1 MLTYHIFRTLFNQA
15 LKIYGDREFY
25 APERARA
32 KFKKAKLLVV
42 LGHEN
47 DADICFAEA
56 LALYGQI
63 RPGENRGIVDLD
75 DVDFDD
81 MITFW
86 SR

>member
-1 MLTYHIFRTLFNQA
+1 MLTHHIFRTLFNQA

-25 APERARA
+25 TPERARA
-32 KFKKAKLLVV
+32 TFKKAKLLTV
-42 LGHEN
+42 LGLEN
-47 DADICFAEA
+47 DADICFAGA
-56 LALYGQI
+56 LALYRQI
-63 RPGENRGIVDLD
+63 RPEENRGIVVLD